1 MRDQH
6 PVYALDYEVEGLI
19 PTGGRASAAPG
30 AKAAATRAG
39 FTVRGV
45 AVPRK
50 VLTRGMVLAHDA
62 WVVPVASG
70 HPWARHPK
78 NASFSTADDAAPR
91 SNPPKRRAGTRKA
104 RRNPAVAE
112 APAKTRRAFVTI
124 LHDGVSDD
132 YAVVTFLGRSSAG
145 RRRVEGAAEAFALA
159 RRAADDL
166 LRRGVAPEVR
176 LTFAVER
183 RETGIEVRRIGP
195 SGRIEASPLHLS
207 TRHNPSKS
215 RRGARKPARRSR
227 R

>member
-1 MRDQH
+1 MPDRR
-6 PVYALDYEVEGLI
+6 PVYALDYAIEGMI
-19 PTGGRASAAPG
+19 PTGGRAAAAAG

-39 FTVRGV
+39 FTIVGAPMARMVR
-45 AVPRK
+45 
-50 VLTRGMVLAHDA
+50 TRGMVFAHAA

-78 NASFSTADDAAPR
+78 NALFSTADDAEPR
-91 SNPPKRRAGTRKA
+91 SNPPKRLA

-112 APAKTRRAFVTI
+112 APTKTRRAFVTI
-124 LHDGVSDD
+124 LHDGVSDN

-166 LRRGVAPEVR
+166 LRRGIVPEVR

-183 RETGIEVRRIGP
+183 RETGIEIRRMG
-195 SGRIEASPLHLS
+195 STGRIEASPLHLG
-207 TRHNPSKS
+207 TRHNPRP
-215 RRGARKPARRSR
+215 RRARKGKRR
-227 R
+227 

>member
-1 MRDQH
+1 MSDPR
-6 PVYALDYEVEGLI
+6 PVYALDYAVEGLI

-39 FTVRGV
+39 F
-45 AVPRK
+45 AVVGTAMPRM
-50 VLTRGMVLAHDA
+50 VLTRGMVLAHPA

-78 NASFSTADDAAPR
+78 NALFSTADDAEPR
-91 SNPPKRRAGTRKA
+91 SNPPKGRSGTRRA
-104 RRNPAVAE
+104 RRNPTVAE

-124 LHDGVSDD
+124 LHDGESDS

-166 LRRGVAPEVR
+166 LRRGVVPEVR

-183 RETGIEVRRIGP
+183 RETGIEIRRVGP
-195 SGRIEASPLHLS
+195 SGRIEATPLHLG
-207 TRHNPSKS
+207 TRHNPRP
-215 RRGARKPARRSR
+215 RRARKARKGHR

>member
-1 MRDQH
+1 VSDPR
-6 PVYALDYEVEGLI
+6 PVYALDYAVEGLI

-30 AKAAATRAG
+30 AKAAVTRAG
-39 FTVRGV
+39 FTALGAPAARM
-45 AVPRK
+45 
-50 VLTRGMVLAHDA
+50 VLTRGMVLAHPA

-70 HPWARHPK
+70 HPWAGHPK
-78 NASFSTADDAAPR
+78 NALFSTADDAEPR
-91 SNPPKRRAGTRKA
+91 SNPPKRRTATRRA
-104 RRNPAVAE
+104 RHNPAVAE

-124 LHDGVSDD
+124 LHDGVSDS

-166 LRRGVAPEVR
+166 LRRGVVPEVR

-183 RETGIEVRRIGP
+183 RETGIEIRRLGH
-195 SGRIEASPLHLS
+195 SGRIEVTPLHLG
-207 TRHNPSKS
+207 TRHNPRPAK
-215 RRGARKPARRSR
+215 ARRRPR